1 MDTRHPNIRSSHWAR
16 LSTSVLALLL
26 LPTVAVS
33 QVHTEDQSHR
43 ILPPDAARLSQL
55 KAQAALLYRLQQFS
69 GKDLPGVSDPA
80 RKKRLQK
87 IMQQMAMKLGQ
98 SSLDMGGRTNPG
110 RSRTRPGRQ
119 PGQGPGLRPRSSQPD
134 SAGGNT
140 PTGDLRSFLE
150 QISGRSLDDLPDFSE
165 PPRANPGQPSTFSG
179 NRTGYTRNPLLPDN
193 TSQWLS
199 RPNEQRPPGSSPF
212 DDASD
217 SSLTLTERLTR
228 LADRARVDS
237 LGGSNSSLGGS
248 GNSGSGGR
256 SWLSNA
262 GLQSALA
269 KAMEG
274 TANSIARHAT
284 LSQETEQG
292 RLDPQPRQR
301 GSEDEGPGATA
312 WISDL
317 ASRATAASESAHESM
332 ASSSTLSQS
341 DRASFGSTGFL
352 LPLLLIAGTGAAVW
366 WLQRRCPKPETDL
379 AFQAAARMP
388 KTIRNREDIVT
399 AFHVITARAPEVTAT
414 WWTHRRAAIALA
426 KADPKSQAAVKTLAA
441 LYEQARYL
449 PRDAA
454 LTPEQLSE
462 ASQAVKRIRRS

>member
-1 MDTRHPNIRSSHWAR
+1 MM
-16 LSTSVLALLL
+16 L
-26 LPTVAVS
+26 LPTVAFS
-33 QVHTEDQSHR
+33 QVHSEDQSHR
-43 ILPPDAARLSQL
+43 ILPPDAAWLSQL
-55 KAQAALLYRLQQFS
+55 QAQAALLYRLQQFS
-69 GKDLPGVSDPA
+69 GRDLPGVSDPA
-80 RKKRLQK
+80 RKERLQK

-98 SSLDMGGRTNPG
+98 SGLDMGGRTNSG

-119 PGQGPGLRPRSSQPD
+119 PGRTPGSRPGFRPGGSQPG
-134 SAGGNT
+134 ATGNNT

-165 PPRANPGQPSTFSG
+165 PPRTNPRQPGTFPG
-179 NRTGYTRNPLLPDN
+179 NHTGYTRNPSLPEEP
-193 TSQWLS
+193 SQWLS
-199 RPNEQRPPGSSPF
+199 RPNSQRPPGSSPF

-237 LGGSNSSLGGS
+237 LGGSSSGASGS
-248 GNSGSGGR
+248 GNSGSGGS
-256 SWLSNA
+256 SWLNNA

-274 TANSIARHAT
+274 AADSIARHAT

-292 RLDPQPRQR
+292 RPDPQPRQR

-332 ASSSTLSQS
+332 ASSSTPSRS
-341 DRASFGSTGFL
+341 DRSSSFGTGFL
-352 LPLLLIAGTGAAVW
+352 LPLLLIAGAGAAAW
-366 WLQRRCPKPETDL
+366 WLQRRRPESETDL
-379 AFQAAARMP
+379 AIRAAARMP
-388 KTIRNREDIVT
+388 KTIRNRQDIVT
-399 AFHVITARAPEVTAT
+399 AFHVIAARAPEVAAT
-414 WWTHRRAAIALA
+414 WWTHRRAALALA
-426 KADPKSQAAVKTLAA
+426 EADPKSQAAVETLTA

-454 LTPEQLSE
+454 MTAEQLTE
-462 ASQAVKRIRRS
+462 ASQAVQRIRRS